1 MLENR
6 VSADGFTL
14 DPITNLQKKSQLFGK
29 EAAVWIFNNTIG
41 DDDWVANKD
50 SIKTIRDLHAYE
62 WLLNKDQQDALDKTC
77 EKVDKEVL
85 GDLQFGSTFI
95 ALQIHAALCFQT
107 ALLRARSADLFDF
120 EYAPLASESADRSWA
135 ADGLLHCIA
144 RASRYVFERLGR
156 FLDCEP

>member
-1 MLENR
+1 MITASQQTKDDLTSLTSITQQIADWAGPTEVCAFEESYFLNHVCRPLLENR

-29 EAAVWIFNNTIG
+29 EAAVWIFNNTIA

-62 WLLNKDQQDALDKTC
+62 WLLDGAQQDALDKTC

-95 ALQIHAALCFQT
+95 ALQIHVA
-107 ALLRARSADLFDF
+107 
-120 EYAPLASESADRSWA
+120 
-135 ADGLLHCIA
+135 
-144 RASRYVFERLGR
+144 GR
-156 FLDCEP
+156 RKR